1 LSHFHIVLILE
12 GIILNLRGKFR
23 ISKLNFWEDVP
34 TLKIH
39 QEIKGFLKII
49 ESPSCRRPQS
59 LLCAHVEFPLKKTSV
74 LINV

>member
-12 GIILNLRGKFR
+12 GIVLNLRGKFR
-23 ISKLNFWEDVP
+23 NSKLNFWEDVP

-39 QEIKGFLKII
+39 QKIKGFFKII
-49 ESPSCRRPQS
+49 ESPSYKRPQS
-59 LLCAHVEFPLKKTSV
+59 LLRARAEFLLKKTSL

>member
-12 GIILNLRGKFR
+12 GIVLKFR
-23 ISKLNFWEDVP
+23 YSKLNFWEDVP

-39 QEIKGFLKII
+39 QKIKGFLKII

-59 LLCAHVEFPLKKTSV
+59 LLCARAKFPLKKTAL